1 MMRMSW
7 SRFVT
12 VLLLGALGLGTA
24 HGVAGA
30 ANDELTV
37 GMNVDPVTLDP
48 RHTFGTPSISI
59 VYHIADK
66 LVFVDSK
73 LRLIPQLATAWE
85 WKDSTTL
92 RLTLRKGVT
101 FHNGEPFTAES
112 VKYTIE
118 STIASDSKSYHK
130 SFLRNIASVE
140 VVDDHTVDL
149 KTSAPFY
156 PLLWNLTFPNMLPPK
171 AARAM
176 GAQIGTKL
184 IGTGPYRLVE
194 YLPGQRVVV
203 ERNEAYWGPKPKVR
217 RIVFRIIPEDGTR
230 MAALQTGEVLLAE
243 NVPYDQIARIEA
255 SPNLSVAIQPGE
267 RTIFMAMR
275 FDRPPFSNRDLRLA
289 LNHAIDRE
297 AIIKHIL
304 SGRGDLATAP
314 VVPLMFGYHGMKPY
328 PYDPTRARELL
339 AKAGHPQGLQIKFGS
354 SNGRNPMDKQVAEA
368 IVGQLARVG
377 IQAELDAPEWGT
389 FLSNVRTG
397 KYDVFMTGYGAASG
411 HPDALFAVNF
421 ESVGSLNKYRNEKVD
436 ALLAQARR
444 TADMEAAKRIYAEV
458 QQVIWEDA
466 PWAAL
471 YFNQTAIGVNKR
483 VKGFVSYPSGHIVL
497 RDVTLE

>member
-1 MMRMSW
+1 
-7 SRFVT
+7 
-12 VLLLGALGLGTA
+12 
-24 HGVAGA
+24 
-30 ANDELTV
+30 
-37 GMNVDPVTLDP
+37 
-48 RHTFGTPSISI
+48 
-59 VYHIADK
+59 
-66 LVFVDSK
+66 
-73 LRLIPQLATAWE
+73 
-85 WKDSTTL
+85 
-92 RLTLRKGVT
+92 
-101 FHNGEPFTAES
+101 
-112 VKYTIE
+112 
-118 STIASDSKSYHK
+118 
-130 SFLRNIASVE
+130 
-140 VVDDHTVDL
+140 
-149 KTSAPFY
+149 
-156 PLLWNLTFPNMLPPK
+156 
-171 AARAM
+171 M

-243 NVPYDQIARIEA
+243 NVPYDQIVRIEA

-304 SGRGDLATAP
+304 SGRGDVATAP

-328 PYDPTRARELL
+328 PYDPTKARELL
-339 AKAGHPQGLQIKFGS
+339 AKAGHPQGLQITFGS

-377 IQAELDAPEWGT
+377 IRAELDAPEWGT

-458 QQVIWEDA
+458 QQVIWDDA
-466 PWAAL
+466 PWAPL